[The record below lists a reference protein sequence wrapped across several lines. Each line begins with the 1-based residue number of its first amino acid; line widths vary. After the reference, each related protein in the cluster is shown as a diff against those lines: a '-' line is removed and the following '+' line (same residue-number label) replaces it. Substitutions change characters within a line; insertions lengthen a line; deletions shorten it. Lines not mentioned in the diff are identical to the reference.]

1 LKLKDYI
8 DEKLNCL
15 LKGENKETVLL
26 ELINLICKNKE
37 IGNRQE
43 IKEAIF
49 YREKLMSTGI
59 GLGIGVPHIRIKG
72 IKELIVAVGI
82 KKEGVAGYETIDN
95 IPVKI
100 VVMIVAGEK
109 EHKLYIKFLSLV
121 VSKLK
126 NKEVREKIIKAKN
139 EKELY
144 DILISSE

>member
-8 DEKLNCL
+8 DEKLICL
-15 LKGENKETVLL
+15 LKGKNKEKVLL
-26 ELINLICKNKE
+26 ELINLICQNKE
-37 IGNRQE
+37 IGNKQE

-82 KKEGVAGYETIDN
+82 KKEGVKGYETIDN

-109 EHKLYIKFLSLV
+109 EHKLYIKFLYII
-121 VSKLK
+121 VSNLK
-126 NKEVREKIIKAKN
+126 NNEVREKIIKAKN

-144 DILISSE
+144 EILIFS

>member
-8 DEKLNCL
+8 DEKLICL
-15 LKGENKETVLL
+15 LKGKNKEKVLL
-26 ELINLICKNKE
+26 ELINLICQNKE

-121 VSKLK
+121 VSKFK
-126 NKEVREKIIKAKN
+126 DNEVREKIIKAKN

-144 DILISSE
+144 EILISSE

>member
-8 DEKLNCL
+8 DEKLICL
-15 LKGENKETVLL
+15 LKGKNKEKVLL
-26 ELINLICKNKE
+26 ELINLICQNKE

-82 KKEGVAGYETIDN
+82 KKEGITGYETIDN

-121 VSKLK
+121 VSRLK
-126 NKEVREKIIKAKN
+126 NNEVREKIFKAKN

-144 DILISSE
+144 EILISSE